1 MNTLVATMIAS
12 LLMLG
17 IAGAWAE
24 EVQGRIKTTDPR
36 ERAFTLENGTRIWV
50 AEGVRMTPV
59 QAGREVMAIYEE
71 RDGKKIATTVELVET
86 P

>member
-12 LLMLG
+12 LLTLG

-36 ERAFTLENGTRIWV
+36 ERAFTLENGTRIWA
-50 AEGVRMTPV
+50 AEGVPMAAV
-59 QAGREVMAIYEE
+59 KAGREVMAIYEE